1 MKRRNN
7 LGKDNIVKLVFNLAI
22 PSMLAQLVNILYS
35 IVDRIF
41 IGQIPLV
48 GDIALAGV
56 GICGPLVTF
65 LSSFGTLIGL
75 GGSIIM
81 AMMMGAKKNKEAE
94 ETLSNSF
101 LMLIVFSAV
110 LTVLFLLIKNKI
122 LMIFGAS
129 STTFPY
135 AERYLAI
142 YTAGSFFAIMT
153 VGLNYFITCQGF
165 ASIGMT
171 TVVIGAITN
180 IILDAL
186 FILKFNMGVSG
197 AALATV
203 IAQIISFVF
212 ALTFLLSKRPPVS
225 IKFKNYSINTIIKI
239 IKMGFSPF
247 LILALDSFIIII
259 INSVLQKYGGEK
271 MGDMLISCST
281 ITQSYLLLI
290 TGPLIGLTGGTQAII
305 SYNYGARSV
314 YRIRSAE
321 KCIMA
326 FGCIMTSIMFLVTP
340 FAAKLFVNLFTTN
353 EELIRLSIWAIKIS
367 TLAIIPL
374 SFEYA
379 SVDGLTAL
387 GKVKTALFLSLF
399 RKSIYIATA
408 FIAPYLYGAQY
419 AFSAQPVA
427 DIISTVVAL
436 SVFLAVFNKHLE
448 KRLHEQG

>member
-1 MKRRNN
+1 MKKRND
-7 LGKDNIVKLVFNLAI
+7 LGKDSIVKLVFKLAV
-22 PSMLAQLVNILYS
+22 PTMLAQLVNILYS

-41 IGQIPLV
+41 IGRIPNV

-81 AMMMGAKKNKEAE
+81 AMKMGAKKNKEAE
-94 ETLSNSF
+94 NTLANSF
-101 LMLIVFSAV
+101 LMLVVFSGI
-110 LTVLFLLIKNKI
+110 LTVLFLLIKDKI

-129 STTFPY
+129 STTFQY
-135 AERYLAI
+135 ADTYLTI

-165 ASIGMT
+165 ASVGMT
-171 TVVIGAITN
+171 TVVIGAVTN
-180 IILDAL
+180 IILDVL

-197 AALATV
+197 AAYATV

-212 ALTFLLSKRPPVS
+212 ALSFLLGRTIPVS
-225 IKFKNYSINTIIKI
+225 IKFKNYSIKTMAEIIR
-239 IKMGFSPF
+239 MGFSPF
-247 LILALDSFIIII
+247 VILALDSFIIII
-259 INSVLQKYGGEK
+259 INSVLQKYGGKE

-290 TGPLIGLTGGTQAII
+290 TGPLIGLTGGTQSII
-305 SYNYGARSV
+305 SYNYGAKSV
-314 YRIRSAE
+314 DRIRSAE

-326 FGCIMTSIMFLVTP
+326 FGCIMTTLMFILTP
-340 FAAKLFVNLFTTN
+340 LASRIFVNLFTEN
-353 EELIRLSIWAIKIS
+353 KELIKLSLWAIRVS
-367 TLAIIPL
+367 TMAIIPL

-399 RKSIYIATA
+399 RKSIYIVTA
-408 FIAPYLYGAQY
+408 FAAPVLYGARY
-419 AFSAQPVA
+419 AFFAQPVA
-427 DIISTVVAL
+427 DAISTIVAL
-436 SVFLAVFNKHLE
+436 LIFFAVFNKHLE
-448 KRLHEQG
+448 KRLYEK